1 MSFPAWFSRQPTY
14 FNDVADPLTVKA
26 GPPAVMIGRQQISG
40 AQDSPAKTSQ
50 SLESGKD
57 LPVEKDQSSHSHS
70 STLWSDSD
78 LGGSCWKTS
87 PVSSLPTTEGTS
99 SPSSMKWTNSGM
111 VFRGELLTL
120 AGILRRAGRR
130 GKNLPEAL
138 NEALTSLALSS
149 PDTTKE
155 LPAPEN
161 GQLVVVGSQVDPS
174 GVREADGLAGGLD
187 NPNHRAMGAAFPSQE
202 DIQVDHHAY
211 SIREDAKAENFSA
224 TPVKTARALNA
235 VWPSVQSHHA
245 QTFIASVYQNN
256 DAQYGM
262 QESDLLPTGLDSSRY
277 KVCGNG
283 VVANVAE
290 WIGNRLVEVDRKW
303 TELK

>member
-1 MSFPAWFSRQPTY
+1 
-14 FNDVADPLTVKA
+14 
-26 GPPAVMIGRQQISG
+26 
-40 AQDSPAKTSQ
+40 
-50 SLESGKD
+50 
-57 LPVEKDQSSHSHS
+57 
-70 STLWSDSD
+70 
-78 LGGSCWKTS
+78 
-87 PVSSLPTTEGTS
+87 
-99 SPSSMKWTNSGM
+99 
-111 VFRGELLTL
+111 
-120 AGILRRAGRR
+120 
-130 GKNLPEAL
+130 
-138 NEALTSLALSS
+138 
-149 PDTTKE
+149 
-155 LPAPEN
+155 
-161 GQLVVVGSQVDPS
+161 
-174 GVREADGLAGGLD
+174 
-187 NPNHRAMGAAFPSQE
+187 MGAAFPSQE